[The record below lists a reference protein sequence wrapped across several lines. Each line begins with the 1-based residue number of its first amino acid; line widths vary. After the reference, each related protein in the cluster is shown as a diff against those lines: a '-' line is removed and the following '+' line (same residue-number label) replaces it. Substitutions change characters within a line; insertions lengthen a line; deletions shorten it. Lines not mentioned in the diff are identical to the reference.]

1 MAADH
6 LPLQVGARLLH
17 IGPHKTGTTAIQ
29 GAFHLARER
38 LALQG
43 IVYPGS
49 GRQPLR
55 PILAV
60 TGQPALLGE
69 QRPHM
74 AHWNHLVRDV
84 RAARNQRV
92 VVSSEFF
99 AEADDAVACRVIED
113 LGGSQVHV
121 VVTLRPLTKILPSQ
135 WQQYM
140 QNGYCMPYLDWLEG
154 ILSQPPH
161 TPTPGFWRRHRHDE
175 LITRWMTAAGE
186 QNLTVVV
193 VDESDRLMLL
203 RTFESMLG
211 LPGGFLIPEE
221 RAANRSLTLAEAE
234 IVRLLNEEFKRQE
247 WPVRNYAKFM
257 RYGAVERM
265 KTRQPSSNELKIV
278 TPAWAVKRATEIGA
292 EMARNISA
300 LGVRVIGDISAL
312 GQPTA
317 DLPQACEDSGP
328 SGPLVPA
335 EAAVKAVL
343 GAFVA
348 GGVDGL
354 TAGEARP
361 EAGGTRPEA
370 GETLPGVKAKS
381 LTRVLAE
388 LGRQRMRRTPR
399 LPR

>member
-203 RTFESMLG
+203 
-211 LPGGFLIPEE
+211 
-221 RAANRSLTLAEAE
+221 
-234 IVRLLNEEFKRQE
+234 
-247 WPVRNYAKFM
+247 YAKFM

-317 DLPQACEDSGP
+317 DLLQAREDSGP
-328 SGPLVPA
+328 AGPLVPA